1 MSHELHIKET
11 FEELKK
17 VHKEKITIYSKI
29 ASILLRTQNVNFWIL
44 IAFLPTFVSARLIV
58 YHFPEL
64 FLEVKGVHIHHLT
77 YGIFLLAIAGILS
90 LNFSSWKWKIVN
102 SILYGIG
109 LALAFD
115 EFGMWIHLED
125 DYWVRQSYDA
135 VIILVAIL
143 FNAVYLS
150 FFWRRV
156 VGLKKA
162 FVKKK

>member
-1 MSHELHIKET
+1 MSHDLHIKET

-17 VHKEKITIYSKI
+17 VHKEKMTIYAKI
-29 ASILLRTQNVNFWIL
+29 ASIVIRTQNVNFWIL
-44 IAFLPTFVSARLIV
+44 ISFLPTFVGARLIV

-90 LNFSSWKWKIVN
+90 LNLYSWRWKIT
-102 SILYGIG
+102 SAIIYGIG

-125 DYWVRQSYDA
+125 NYWVRQSYDA
-135 VIILVAIL
+135 IIILVAIL

-156 VGLKKA
+156 VGLHKA
-162 FVKKK
+162 FKKK

>member
-1 MSHELHIKET
+1 MSNELHIKET
-11 FEELKK
+11 FEEIKK
-17 VHKEKITIYSKI
+17 VHKEKMTIYRKI
-29 ASILLRTQNVNFWIL
+29 GSILVRTQNVNFWVL
-44 IAFLPTFVSARLIV
+44 IAFLPTFVIARFVV

-90 LNFSSWKWKIVN
+90 LNFSSWRWKIAN
-102 SILYGIG
+102 AFIYGIG

-135 VIILVAIL
+135 IIILVAIL

-150 FFWRRV
+150 VFWSRV
-156 VGLKKA
+156 MGLHSA
-162 FVKKK
+162 FKKKK